1 MNGLLPLLL
10 IGGAM
15 GVALSEPGVRH
26 PAAKTLS
33 EHAVFEPEMGVAG
46 YMQGVVAELRQDP
59 AAAKRGYLAAL
70 GDDPENVTLR
80 KRALDYALVEGDI
93 DTALRLSKTLPAD
106 EQVFL
111 ARLLRI
117 AEAQANGR
125 PDEAEAF
132 LKPLVAQAAKLGVVQ
147 GLKAYIGYSKGQ
159 KVEKMVA
166 QWQPHA
172 SAFQDAQRDYHMA
185 RLWLKAGDTEQGLK
199 TLESAVAQNPSALV
213 STQLLLDMYVRAGAL
228 TSATQVQ
235 QRFAEVNSGLAP
247 ALVWNESPPPFAS
260 TATEDMAVIMG
271 DFALLLWAEGALQ
284 PAQQMLNIAIWLL
297 EKTQK
302 ADAADINLN
311 IFYRSV
317 VQEKLGNL
325 ADAEAGYQRVAAHAP
340 GGLALVAQ
348 VRAAEVAYQRGQHKQ
363 ALSDVKVLARQNP
376 EQLMVQQS
384 LAQMAHAEEQF
395 PLAVEAYTRILAA
408 IPVSQT
414 ERRAVILYGRGS
426 AYERLRKG
434 AEAEQDLL
442 ASLRLNPAN
451 PQALNYLGYM
461 WVDQNKNLGAAYV
474 LLKRAHLLAPNDGA
488 ITDSVGWAYFRKGDY
503 KTAVAY
509 LERAAE
515 QEPGTPEIL
524 DHLADTYAQL
534 GNVAEAKKLWKRALD
549 LAAQGAIVPS
559 PNLVPA
565 IRKKLNQY

>member
-10 IGGAM
+10 MGGAL
-15 GVALSEPGVRH
+15 GVALSESGGGH
-26 PAAKTLS
+26 PDIKSPKTQ
-33 EHAVFEPEMGVAG
+33 EAFEPELGVSG
-46 YMQGVVAELRQDP
+46 YLQGMLADLRQDP
-59 AAAKRGYLAAL
+59 AAAKKGYLAAL
-70 GDDPENVTLR
+70 ADDPDNIALR
-80 KRALDYALVEGDI
+80 KRALDFALVEGDI
-93 DTALRLSKTLPAD
+93 NTALRLSKTLSQD
-106 EQVFL
+106 DQVFI

-125 PDEAEAF
+125 PEEADVF
-132 LKPLVAQAAKLGVVQ
+132 LKPLIVQIEKLGVVQ
-147 GLKAYIGYSKGQ
+147 GLKAYIGYSKGM
-159 KVEKMVA
+159 KVEKLA
-166 QWQPHA
+166 AAWPAYA
-172 SAFQDAQRDYHMA
+172 SPFQDAQRDFQLA
-185 RLWLKAGDTEQGLK
+185 RLWLKAGDAEKARQA
-199 TLESAVAQNPSALV
+199 LEASVGQNPSALV